1 LLLTVILR
9 GEMSDGMRVF
19 DHTVRGV
26 HFYGWFGY
34 LILGFIGA
42 CILTW
47 LARMVRGARTT

>member
-1 LLLTVILR
+1 
-9 GEMSDGMRVF
+9 MKAF
-19 DHTVRGV
+19 DHLVRGV

-42 CILTW
+42 CILIW